1 MELKPINILVAAGL
15 ASAVVW
21 LLHFILDASGLGGMA
36 TLLALALVWA
46 FLVYKMLT
54 SRTE

>member
-1 MELKPINILVAAGL
+1 MELKPINILIAAAL

-21 LLHFILDASGLGGMA
+21 LLHYILDASGLGGMA
-36 TLLALALVWA
+36 TLVALAVVWT
-46 FLVYKMLT
+46 FLVYKMLS

>member
-1 MELKPINILVAAGL
+1 MELKPINFLVAVLL

-21 LLHFILDASGLGGMA
+21 LLHYILDASGLGGMA
-36 TLLALALVWA
+36 TLVALAVVWA

>member
-1 MELKPINILVAAGL
+1 MELKPINILIAAAL

-21 LLHFILDASGLGGMA
+21 LLHYILDASGLGGMV
-36 TLLALALVWA
+36 TLVALAVVWT
-46 FLVYKMLT
+46 FLVYKMLS